1 MAVSNPSVGAAAM
14 QQPSP
19 DIQQV
24 IALLGSLMPLLVR
37 FQSQAMAPT
46 LGPTAAPTLGPS
58 LHPSLGSFVAP
69 DPAVDQQAAV
79 NLISDITADSLRTL
93 SSYLEAHAARN
104 AGLEQCVPVV
114 TQAAHSFAARDF
126 AQAFN
131 LIFQA
136 YRIITMIRA
145 ADPQLPPVR
154 ESGPSGASTSTTSV
168 H

>member
-37 FQSQAMAPT
+37 FQSQAW
-46 LGPTAAPTLGPS
+46 GPTAAPTLGPS

>member
-1 MAVSNPSVGAAAM
+1 MAVSNPSAGAAAM

-37 FQSQAMAPT
+37 FQSQAW
-46 LGPTAAPTLGPS
+46 GPS
-58 LHPSLGSFVAP
+58 LAPALGPALHPNLGSFVAP
-69 DPAVDQQAAV
+69 DPALDQQAAV
-79 NLISDITADSLRTL
+79 NLISDITAESLRTL
-93 SSYLEAHAARN
+93 SSYLEANAARN
-104 AGLEQCVPVV
+104 AGLEQCVPIV

>member
-1 MAVSNPSVGAAAM
+1 MAVSNPSAGAAAM

-24 IALLGSLMPLLVR
+24 IALLGSLMPLLMR
-37 FQSQAMAPT
+37 FQSQAWGPSSAPT
-46 LGPTAAPTLGPS
+46 LGPT

-69 DPAVDQQAAV
+69 DPALDQQAAV
-79 NLISDITADSLRTL
+79 NLISDITAESLRTL

-104 AGLEQCVPVV
+104 AGLEQCIPIV
-114 TQAAHSFAARDF
+114 THAAHSFAARDF
-126 AQAFN
+126 AHAFN

-154 ESGPSGASTSTTSV
+154 ESGPSAASTSTTSV